1 MNSVVLADMVYT
13 AGGKNSKEEF
23 LPVIQ
28 YLPPRDS
35 WVEIETPPNEIGLLP
50 AVLSYETRLY
60 ILGGLNSEGYSDQS
74 LAYQAVYTVLVPVI
88 QKD

>member
-1 MNSVVLADMVYT
+1 MNSIVLADMIYT
-13 AGGKNSKEEF
+13 AGGKNSNEEF

-35 WVEIETPPNEIGLLP
+35 WIEIDSPPTEIGISP
-50 AVLSYETRLY
+50 AVLPYETRLY
-60 ILGGLNSEGYSDQS
+60 ILGGMNSEGYSDQS